1 VSFISVL
8 FPNYMSEFFSLLNGV
23 IDNLW

>member
-8 FPNYMSEFFSLLNGV
+8 FPNMSEIFSLLNGV